1 MAQDD
6 VIIGFPSGSEEE
18 KGVLMGTD
26 FLRILI
32 PKKRTT
38 CCSVLLSLRELL
50 RRPIESPTTQR
61 CRLADSDSDSGFWI
75 PFSGSWIC
83 GGAKDVVV
91 YQTASN
97 DRGCSMHRLLFN
109 RFHLQINCFARKIY
123 LLPSAD
129 DKIKGN
135 KDDSGMPFSNYTTSV
150 LYKSQFY
157 KKYSDN
163 TFKHF

>member
-6 VIIGFPSGSEEE
+6 VIIGFPCPWVVGEGGWGAREGES
-18 KGVLMGTD
+18 TD

-32 PKKRTT
+32 LKRTT

-50 RRPIESPTTQR
+50 RRPSESPTTQR
-61 CRLADSDSDSGFWI
+61 CRLADSDSGCWMLVSGFLFRI
-75 PFSGSWIC
+75 LDMEEE
-83 GGAKDVVV
+83 GGAIDVVV

-123 LLPSAD
+123 LSPSAD
-129 DKIKGN
+129 GKIKTE
-135 KDDSGMPFSNYTTSV
+135 KQIDLRYT
-150 LYKSQFY
+150 L
-157 KKYSDN
+157 
-163 TFKHF
+163 